1 MALLTLGGGNGTV
14 VKNGWQEEKCGDSAQ
29 GEFYKGP

>member
-14 VKNGWQEEKCGDSAQ
+14 VKNGWQEEKRYDDAQ
-29 GEFYKGP
+29 GELQKGP